1 MALRDP
7 LDSNC
12 EPSVMVRLHLLF
24 SWAAPLIRGVKRH
37 RDKHGDTGRVLNIQR
52 RVETAIAVGEY
63 GRVARGLNKEQTARG
78 WCVME
83 ALLTLS
89 TVFTSLAGEGDVPHP
104 HFRCGR
110 V

>member
-1 MALRDP
+1 
-7 LDSNC
+7 
-12 EPSVMVRLHLLF
+12 MVRRFLLF

-37 RDKHGDTGRVLNIQR
+37 RDKHGGTGHVLNIQR
-52 RVETAIAVGEY
+52 RVETAVAVGEY
-63 GRVARGLNKEQTARG
+63 GRVARGLNKERTARG

-83 ALLTLS
+83 ALLTLG
-89 TVFTSLAGEGDVPHP
+89 TVFSSLAGEGDIPHP